1 MKRLEELFGVKGDKI
16 KEMVSRIP
24 TPKIRQVIELR
35 FGLKD
40 GMEHTLEEVSK
51 DMKISM
57 ELVRQFEARG
67 IRFLRYNLNK
77 KKSLWETI
85 KSIFSK

>member
-1 MKRLEELFGVKGDKI
+1 MKRLEELLGVESDKI
-16 KEMVSRIP
+16 MDMVSRIP

-40 GMEHTLEEVSK
+40 GMERTLEDVSK
-51 DMKISM
+51 EMKITK

>member
-1 MKRLEELFGVKGDKI
+1 MKRLEELLGVESDKI
-16 KEMVSRIP
+16 MDMVSRIP